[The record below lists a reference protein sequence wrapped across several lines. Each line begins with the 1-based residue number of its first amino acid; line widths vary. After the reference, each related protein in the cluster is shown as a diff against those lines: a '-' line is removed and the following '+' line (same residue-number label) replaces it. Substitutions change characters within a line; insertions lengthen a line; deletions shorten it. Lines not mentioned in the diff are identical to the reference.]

1 MAMEG
6 WKAERLAADWARV
19 RAAGT
24 GWASRAALLG
34 VAWGKARVVEA
45 RAMAGRWVDMVAV
58 VRRAMA
64 AATAVAGAEVALVA
78 QRGRAE
84 GLADCVAAARWGGGL
99 VGEGRAARWVAA
111 GRRVAAAV
119 SLAVEEAAGRK
130 VDNWG
135 AAADL
140 LAAEATP
147 AAGAARVVA
156 AMAAGVG

>member
-1 MAMEG
+1 M
-6 WKAERLAADWARV
+6 

-78 QRGRAE
+78 LRGRAE
-84 GLADCVAAARWGGGL
+84 GWRIAWLRLDGGGL

-111 GRRVAAAV
+111 GPGAAAAV